1 MSTEGLPH
9 DIALL
14 EVSSL
19 MEFNQYVQPA
29 CLPGDENLDLVGN
42 DDCWITGWGLTQGTL
57 EHLTELK
64 LFKSNAEQIY

>member
-1 MSTEGLPH
+1 
-9 DIALL
+9 
-14 EVSSL
+14 